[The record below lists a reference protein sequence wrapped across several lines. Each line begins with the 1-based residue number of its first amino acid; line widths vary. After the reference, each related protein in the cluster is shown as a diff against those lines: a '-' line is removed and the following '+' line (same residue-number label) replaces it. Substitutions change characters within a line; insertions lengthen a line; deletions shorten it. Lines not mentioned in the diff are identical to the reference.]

1 METNA
6 DKKYLAND
14 VTPAIPVHPGGILGE
29 ELKARGISQ
38 KKFAEAVDMQA
49 SHLSALIH
57 GTRNF
62 TLAVATKI
70 ASGLEGIPAEVWMK
84 LQEGYN
90 ADVLRKRAN
99 TSMLVA
105 GYAAPTLQPAYLAE
119 PDSPSEDHFQV
130 TLSIPKSDKA
140 LLDTLVTRL
149 GWRIS

>member
-1 METNA
+1 M
-6 DKKYLAND
+6 YLAND
-14 VTPAIPVHPGGILGE
+14 ATPAYPVHPGEILGE

-38 KKFAEAVDMQA
+38 KKFAAAVGLQA

-70 ASGLEGIPAEVWMK
+70 ASGLEGIPAELWMK
-84 LQEGYN
+84 LQEGYH

-99 TSMLVA
+99 TSKLVS

-119 PDSPSEDHFQV
+119 PESPGDGHLQV
-130 TLSIPKSDKA
+130 TLSIPESDKI
-140 LLDTLVTRL
+140 LLESLVTRL
-149 GWRIS
+149 GWKFS

>member
-6 DKKYLAND
+6 DKEYLAND

-38 KKFAEAVDMQA
+38 KKFAETVGMQA

-70 ASGLEGIPAEVWMK
+70 AAGLEGIPAELWMK
-84 LQEGYN
+84 LQENYN
-90 ADVLRKRAN
+90 ANVLRKRAN
-99 TSMLVA
+99 TSMLVT
-105 GYAAPTLQPAYLAE
+105 GYGAPALQPAYLAE
-119 PDSPSEDHFQV
+119 PDSPINSHIQV
-130 TLSIPKSDKA
+130 TISIPEADKA
-140 LLDTLVTRL
+140 LLNSLAARL
-149 GWRIS
+149 DWKCI